1 MLGIDLRGLK
11 IGWTLF
17 LLALVLILL
26 YQIRSII
33 IIFALALFLAHLL
46 APLVDL
52 VVHLF
57 AGKIHRTASLA
68 IAYVIFIGVIVSVGI
83 LIGTTIVEQA
93 STLASR
99 IPATVQSNPLERI
112 PLPSWLEGE
121 RATLDQFV
129 NSGLQQLGASIIP
142 NLGQAAR
149 DILSGLSGLLLVIL
163 IPILSFLFLK
173 NGRELRLTILSF
185 FSDSSRPLVESILDD
200 LHAMLSQYIRAL
212 IFLCLAT
219 FCAYASFLWLARA
232 SYPALL
238 AAFAATLEFIPV
250 VGPLIGA
257 TTVVLV
263 SLISGYAHPIVV
275 ILFLAGYRV
284 FQDYVLSPYL
294 MSAGVEVPPLLV
306 LFGLLAGERLAGIP
320 GMFFSV
326 PVIAALRAV
335 LGRMRRSAYVV

>member
-1 MLGIDLRGLK
+1 MLGIDSRTLK
-11 IGWTLF
+11 IAWTLF

-33 IIFALALFLAHLL
+33 IVFALALFLAHLL
-46 APLVDL
+46 TPLVDL
-52 VVHLF
+52 LVRLF

-68 IAYVIFIGVIVSVGI
+68 IAYVIFIGVIVSLGI
-83 LIGTTIVEQA
+83 LIGSTIVQQA
-93 STLASR
+93 STLASKL
-99 IPATVQSNPLERI
+99 PATIQSNPLERI

-121 RATLDQFV
+121 RDTLNQSVDR
-129 NSGLQQLGASIIP
+129 GLQQLGASIIP
-142 NLGQAAR
+142 NLSQAAR
-149 DILSGLSGLLLVIL
+149 DILSGLSGLLIVIL

-173 NGRELRLTILSF
+173 TGRELRLHLLSF
-185 FSDSSRPLVESILDD
+185 FSDSSRPLVDSILDD

-219 FCAYASFLWLARA
+219 FCAYSSFLSLARV
-232 SYPALL
+232 SYPVLL

-250 VGPLIGA
+250 LGALIGA
-257 TTVVLV
+257 VTIVLV
-263 SLISGYAHPIVV
+263 SLISGYGHPIVV
-275 ILFLAGYRV
+275 IAFLAVYRV

-306 LFGLLAGERLAGIP
+306 LFGLLAGEKLGGIP

-326 PVIAALRAV
+326 PVIAALRTV
-335 LGRMRRSAYVV
+335 LGRMRKSTYVV